1 MFKKFLFLGII
12 IIFFAACEE
21 VIDVDLNYSDERLVI
36 EGQLNWIK
44 ETQQT
49 EQIIKLSKTTPYFE
63 TLRIPANGAE
73 VQVYDDENNIFAKIL
88 RKEIPCDKIYE
99 DEFSL
104 FFNDINPQAKIHILG
119 IPKFPCTTFSD
130 FLKNADNEN
139 ITSFFKS
146 VQFVINNINIE
157 NTGYRLITNSGED
170 GGQEVPHFHIHIL
183 AGEKIGSLR

>member
-1 MFKKFLFLGII
+1 M
-12 IIFFAACEE
+12 
-21 VIDVDLNYSDERLVI
+21 Y
-36 EGQLNWIK
+36 
-44 ETQQT
+44 
-49 EQIIKLSKTTPYFE
+49 
-63 TLRIPANGAE
+63 
-73 VQVYDDENNIFAKIL
+73 DENNIFAKIL

-130 FLKNADNEN
+130 FLKNAINEN
-139 ITSFFKS
+139 IISFFKS
-146 VQFVINNINIE
+146 VQLVINNINIE